1 MKEYIYSISDIE
13 MGRGDITDDF
23 SDDQAV
29 ADFLEKII
37 ADHADE
43 NPVPRITLVLNGDI
57 FDFLKMEYKGE
68 LPYLI
73 TEEISLWK
81 LEEALKTHP
90 GVFKAMK
97 KFLDAN
103 EQTYTHFVIGNHDSD
118 IVWPALQERIKK
130 ELGNQDRVTFDYWY
144 KNGPVHAEHGHLQD
158 PVFMH
163 RTHRPIITHKKK
175 KILNLPWGAYVCFT
189 ELVDFKKKY
198 PKEEQYFPHEKATK
212 ANRKN
217 KQYEKDGKKMLF
229 GAATKVLIKRVTNP
243 GNPNYRVPY
252 IAIMKHVAKHG
263 FEFVDDHK
271 LIESRI
277 KKVTQTYPDKQ
288 IILLGHAHLFNKVH
302 RGDQTI
308 LITDTWRNE
317 FDLTQDGAKKPKTY
331 ARVTME
337 NGTIQSADIHTFQK

>member
-37 ADHADE
+37 ADHSDE
-43 NPVPRITLVLNGDI
+43 HPTPKITLVLNGDI

-68 LPYLI
+68 LPDLI

-81 LEEALKTHP
+81 LEETIKTHTA
-90 GVFKAMK
+90 VFAAMK
-97 KFLDAN
+97 KFLAAH
-103 EQTYTHFVIGNHDSD
+103 EQTFIHFVIGNHDAD
-118 IVWPALQERIKK
+118 LAWPSLQTRIKQ
-130 ELGNQDRVTFDYWY
+130 ELGNHDRINFDYWY
-144 KNGPVHAEHGHLQD
+144 KNGPIHAEHGHLQD

-175 KILNLPWGAYVCFT
+175 EILNLPWGAYVCFSD
-189 ELVDFKKKY
+189 LVQFKKKY
-198 PKEEQYFPHEKATK
+198 PKEEQLFPHTDAIAT
-212 ANRKN
+212 N
-217 KQYEKDGKKMLF
+217 KQYERDGRKMLF
-229 GAATKVLIKRVTNP
+229 SAAAKLLLKRITNP
-243 GNPNYRVPY
+243 RNPNYRIPY
-252 IAIMKHVAKHG
+252 FTLLKHISKHG

-271 LIESRI
+271 LIKSRI
-277 KKVTQTYPDKQ
+277 KKITKTHPDKQ
-288 IILLGHAHLFNKVH
+288 VLLLGHAHLFNKVQ

-317 FDLTQDGAKKPKTY
+317 YDLTNNGEKKPKTY
-331 ARVTME
+331 ARIAME
-337 NGTIQSADIHTFQK
+337 NGTIQSADIHTFTQ